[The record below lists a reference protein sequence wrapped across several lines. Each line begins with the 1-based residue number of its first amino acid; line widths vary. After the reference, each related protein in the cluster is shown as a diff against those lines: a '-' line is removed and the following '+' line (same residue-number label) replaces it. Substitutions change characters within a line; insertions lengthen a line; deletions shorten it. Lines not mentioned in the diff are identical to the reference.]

1 MPYKMREMVS
11 FAALAPRS
19 LACIRPTRLP
29 VLRARTTMSKMLNYV
44 CSDINLY
51 NLICVVLYVGD
62 FGFDPR

>member
-29 VLRARTTMSKMLNYV
+29 VLRAANTMSKMLKFYCKLQVSSGMNHRV
-44 CSDINLY
+44 RIFLEMKQ
-51 NLICVVLYVGD
+51 G
-62 FGFDPR
+62 